1 MSEEA
6 GGPEGVWGPGS
17 LKDGEQ
23 LCLGLLVGQAG
34 GGRWASGSLRGEHL
48 GDVDSRSVDLCD

>member
-23 LCLGLLVGQAG
+23 LCLGLLVGRLSRVAWHEALV
-34 GGRWASGSLRGEHL
+34 RIASCPTEL
-48 GDVDSRSVDLCD
+48 